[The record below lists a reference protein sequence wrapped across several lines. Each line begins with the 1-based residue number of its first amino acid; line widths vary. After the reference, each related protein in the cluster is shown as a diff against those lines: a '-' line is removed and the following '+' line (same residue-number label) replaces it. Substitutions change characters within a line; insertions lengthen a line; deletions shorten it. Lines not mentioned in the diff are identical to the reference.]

1 MEFSLRLRQTD
12 YASATALAAPPK
24 DLGESGAAVRIYTGQ
39 EWPIFKVIFD
49 PFPPAPASW
58 PLNIL
63 FSSFS
68 RVRSFKPRRKIPIRT
83 VFITCQKTPKCA
95 SRESSFFLLLSFH
108 TCFRVLS
115 RSPIVIKIGRHILL
129 LLSYA
134 LNDCILNFF
143 FFFRKIGFFREKL
156 SHFLVKVL
164 HSPRF

>member
-1 MEFSLRLRQTD
+1 MRRASEQQQQQFKTWSWTY

-95 SRESSFFLLLSFH
+95 SRESSFFLSSSSSFH

-134 LNDCILNFF
+134 LNDCIFYFF
-143 FFFRKIGFFREKL
+143 GKMGFFK
-156 SHFLVKVL
+156 KKKKKKKK
-164 HSPRF
+164 

>member
-1 MEFSLRLRQTD
+1 MLRMSIYDTLTNKIIVDHMTIMEINCIIGKFKIY

-95 SRESSFFLLLSFH
+95 SRESSSSSFFLSFFLS
-108 TCFRVLS
+108 TPV
-115 RSPIVIKIGRHILL
+115 
-129 LLSYA
+129 
-134 LNDCILNFF
+134 
-143 FFFRKIGFFREKL
+143 
-156 SHFLVKVL
+156 
-164 HSPRF
+164 

>member
-1 MEFSLRLRQTD
+1 M
-12 YASATALAAPPK
+12 
-24 DLGESGAAVRIYTGQ
+24 RIYTGQ

-95 SRESSFFLLLSFH
+95 SRESSSSFFFFFLLLLLPH
-108 TCFRVLS
+108 LFRVLS

-143 FFFRKIGFFREKL
+143 FFRKIGFFREKL

>member
-1 MEFSLRLRQTD
+1 M
-12 YASATALAAPPK
+12 
-24 DLGESGAAVRIYTGQ
+24 RIYTGQ

-49 PFPPAPASW
+49 PFLPAPASW

-95 SRESSFFLLLSFH
+95 SRESSFFFFFLLLSSSFH

-129 LLSYA
+129 LPSYA

-143 FFFRKIGFFREKL
+143 FFFGKSGFFAKNL
-156 SHFLVKVL
+156 AIFWSKCCTPPGFKVG
-164 HSPRF
+164 

>member
-1 MEFSLRLRQTD
+1 M
-12 YASATALAAPPK
+12 
-24 DLGESGAAVRIYTGQ
+24 RIYTGQ

-58 PLNIL
+58 SLNIL

-95 SRESSFFLLLSFH
+95 SRESSFFLLLLLLLLSFH

-129 LLSYA
+129 LPSYA
-134 LNDCILNFF
+134 LNDCILNF

-156 SHFLVKVL
+156 SHFLAKVL